1 MEYILELKNISK
13 KFPGVLAND
22 NVDLN
27 IKKGE
32 IHAIVGENGA
42 GKSTLMNI
50 LYGLFK
56 PSSGEIY
63 FKGKQEEFTSSL
75 DAIACGIGMV
85 HQHFMLVPS
94 FTVWENIM
102 LGIEPRKKSLFID
115 EEKGIRE
122 TEEISKKYSL
132 EVNPMAKVESLSV
145 GIQQRVEILKA
156 LYKGADILIL
166 DEPTAVLTPQETD
179 ELFLVIKELVEDL
192 GKTIIII
199 THKLREVM
207 AISDR
212 VSVMRQGKMVG
223 TVETKDVDE
232 NILSEM
238 MVGREVLLDELEKK
252 ELVLDKNIMEV
263 RNIYARNNLER
274 LAIKNL
280 SLELKAGEILGIAG
294 IEGNGQSELV
304 EVLTGMRELAQG
316 EIYIRGKKL
325 EKISPLTIREG
336 GVAHVPEDRLSMGLS
351 KDATIME
358 NLLMGSQRQ
367 EEFMGKFNR
376 LRRKNSRE
384 ISKKLIEE
392 FDIRTPSEESLLGNL
407 SGGNMQKVVI
417 AREFNFNTPILIISQ
432 PTRGVDIGAIEFIH
446 GEIIKKRNQG
456 VAILLVSAELDE
468 IFRLSDRIV
477 TMYEGR
483 ITGEF
488 KAGEITRKEI
498 GLYMTGKTM
507 EEGEKNEVN
516 K

>member
-1 MEYILELKNISK
+1 MDFLEYILELKDITK
-13 KFPGVLAND
+13 KFPGVIAN
-22 NVDLN
+22 NKVNLN

-50 LYGLFK
+50 LYGLVK
-56 PSSGEIY
+56 PTSGEIL
-63 FKGKQEEFTSSL
+63 FEGRQQDFSSSL
-75 DAIACGIGMV
+75 DAISCGIGMV

-102 LGIEPRKKSLFID
+102 LGIEPRKNKMFID
-115 EEKGIRE
+115 EKLGIKD
-122 TEEISKKYSL
+122 TEEISEKYGL
-132 EVNPMAKVESLSV
+132 EVNPLARVESLSV

-156 LYKGADILIL
+156 LYKGADVLML

-179 ELFLVIKELVEDL
+179 ELFEVIKGLVEDQ

-207 AISDR
+207 AISNR
-212 VSVMRQGKMVG
+212 VSVMRKGEMIG

-238 MVGREVLLDELEKK
+238 MVGREVLLDELERDQTTSKK
-252 ELVLDKNIMEV
+252 DIMEIKNLYV
-263 RNIYARNNLER
+263 RNNLEM
-274 LAIKNL
+274 LAIKDINL
-280 SLELKAGEILGIAG
+280 KIKAGEILGIAG

-304 EVLTGMRELAQG
+304 EALTGMRGIAQG
-316 EIYIRGKKL
+316 EIYINGEKL
-325 EKISPLTIREG
+325 KETSPLAIREK
-336 GVAHVPEDRLSMGLS
+336 GVAHVPEDRLAMGLS
-351 KDATIME
+351 KDGTIME
-358 NLLMGSQRQ
+358 NLLMGSQRKKDY
-367 EEFMGKFNR
+367 MGKFNFFK
-376 LRRKNSRE
+376 RKESRKLSKE
-384 ISKKLIEE
+384 LISE
-392 FDIRTPSEESLLGNL
+392 FDIRTSSEETILGNL

-417 AREFNFNTPILIISQ
+417 AREFNFETPILIISQ

-477 TMYEGR
+477 TLYEGR
-483 ITGEF
+483 LTGEF
-488 KAGEITRKEI
+488 KPEEISRQEI

-507 EEGEKNEVN
+507 EEGDKI
-516 K
+516 